1 MRLFLSF
8 KKQFSFVI
16 LVALVLSFF
25 AANAQIQSYT
35 DSWGSSGISL
45 KSESKS
51 VVTLNF
57 SITEFQLIDNEVDGL
72 PMKDIIMPQVFLPN
86 DEGAP
91 NLPALSRYIAVPQG
105 AQANIIIK
113 SYRTELL
120 KDISIAPAPRIPLDT
135 EDGPLQYR
143 KNEKI
148 YNSDAYYPAEPF
160 LLSELTQLRG
170 VDAVMFGITPFQ
182 YNPISKE
189 LLVYRDVELDIVFEG
204 GNGHFGDDRL
214 RSRWYDPILED
225 ALLNSSS
232 LPVIDYD
239 ARIREYRNL
248 DNAGFEYLIVIP
260 NDPIWMP
267 YAEQIKEWRTK
278 QGILT
283 GIKTLNDIGGST
295 VTILENYFN
304 NAFNNWTIPPV
315 AVLLMA
321 DYGTNANNSIISPI
335 YGNDGASDN
344 IFADVTGNHLPD
356 MIFARMTAQNAT
368 HLQTMVSKMLN
379 YEANPPTNPN
389 FYNNPITALGWHT
402 DRWFQICSE
411 VVGGFWRQQ
420 GKLPVRINGVS
431 SGFPSWIWSTA
442 TNTSQVVN
450 YFGPNGQGYIPAT
463 PAELGG
469 FIGGTAQMVIDA
481 INSGAFA
488 LQHRDHGYEDGWGE
502 PAFKSSHINSLKNNQ
517 NNELV
522 YVFSINSLTG
532 KYNMSGECFAEKFHR
547 YTYGGKNAGALG
559 VIAASESVYS
569 FVSDVFL
576 WGMFDNMYPE
586 FMPDYGNNVPMR
598 GFLPAFGQAAGK
610 IFLQSSQ
617 WPYNSDGKESTYN
630 LFHAH
635 GGAFLQV
642 FTEVPQNLAVTHN
655 PILYSSESSFNVIA
669 PAGAFISLTVNGEI
683 IGTAM
688 SNGGSTNIAIEP
700 QLPPNPMVV
709 TVTKQNYYR
718 YESNV
723 DIISPPTLLIAE
735 QQGPKVFLQ
744 WKSNFVGKGV
754 LADGSNKAKDFLDS
768 YTGNTLTEDM
778 QLRLFGGSYQSNQ
791 VHSDIRC
798 EVECPAGAINESE
811 LCGEDLNGGCGS
823 DPEVFES
830 IAIGDVI
837 CGTVWAAGGGNPFDA
852 DYYELIVTEPKT
864 VTWTVTAE
872 FPVLTLIIDGRNGCY
887 ESKTISVGQ
896 AAPCDPAVA
905 TATVIPGTYWLF
917 VRSNFYSTQC
927 GESNNYVAELTAEDV
942 FLPYFKLY
950 RNDVVIGEFYDLY
963 HYDDAI
969 APGNEYCYSVSEVV
983 SEEGL
988 ETAKSN
994 EICVNIPV
1002 YGALAVTPG
1011 SLNETHSEPPQLTT
1025 KILTLSNTGNGPI
1038 EFDAV
1043 VDFLGKGN
1051 RASVAGPDRE
1061 IDPKWVA
1068 EQYEQHAA
1076 LERYP
1081 NPASD
1086 NVHNVKATAQ
1096 PVGGEHYTSYI
1107 TSDPSRAELYNNGP
1121 FITHPVGGAGGKGA
1135 SAVQTNLGMSGLGYL
1150 VNHSASPGSYYYL
1163 ADDFEVTGA
1172 WNLEAIKFYAY
1183 QTGSGSSSTFT
1194 GVYVQIWD
1202 GAPNAGG
1209 VVVWGD
1215 LTKNRMIST
1224 KNISVYRVLDTGLQN
1239 TDRRIMEIVADMS
1252 GCFLNAG
1259 TYWVQW
1265 GLTGSASSGPWGVPV
1280 TILGQTTTGNGLRAT
1295 STGWQNWQDGGTST
1309 GQGGAFIIKG
1319 TSGQHIKDVGVL
1331 EISAPNTGYLTG
1343 AEEVKF
1349 IIKNYGAVAQY
1360 KIPWTVNV
1368 YGPDTSSFIG
1378 VYAGPLASGAT
1389 AEITAGMANLSA
1401 YGKYEFEACT
1411 NLAGDEH
1418 AANNCESKYVKNIGP
1433 LCVDTLYS
1441 TGCSLGDGLS
1451 FWYFANSIFNL
1462 LPCVGFPPWYH
1473 DYRGHMVY
1481 EVERGHTYVLTV
1493 KAGSE
1498 NTYFDVWIDFN
1509 DDFVFSNADELILND
1524 GLCATAYTPYTFN
1537 ITIPMDAPLGT
1548 HIIRYRTN
1556 YFLPVTDP
1564 CATYDF
1570 GNAADFMATV
1580 SIPPW
1585 ISVEPSAS
1593 SLNAGE
1599 SMNVFVFFNSAG
1611 LDYGVYNA
1619 DILFASNNPFIT
1631 QPEVTVPVQLTVGGV
1646 PSQDILMPLGWS
1658 GWSAYI
1664 NMLGAS
1670 FENVVAPVVNDMI
1683 ITQHF
1688 TEVFW
1693 PQYGINTMGNFT
1705 NDHGYVSKMSA
1716 FATLSLEGM
1725 VAAPTVALNAGW
1737 NLFPILVDCNLS
1749 AAEVFGG
1756 ITGFIIG
1763 YEVAGNG
1770 IYYPVGSIATL
1781 TTLVPG
1787 KAYWVK
1793 VSGAATYTFP
1803 ECIGGTK
1810 ASYIAPLRHANNTP
1824 WNEPTYTGSS
1834 HIVVFDAE
1842 ASVSFAKGDMIG
1854 AFTNDGACAGLT
1866 LCDGKAVSLALFADD
1881 ITTLVNDGFV
1891 QGEFIT
1897 FKLYRQSNDTEYI
1910 LDVNYSNQA
1919 PNYDG
1924 LFEANGLS
1932 VINNVTMYATGIG
1945 SQDLNSLTVYP
1956 NPSQG
1961 IFNVSVNNL
1970 FQDVNWVVTDAK
1982 GRYVLEGR
1990 LADSHQIDLRTQPKG
2005 VYFIKFTGDNVL
2017 CIKKLVLR

>member
-1 MRLFLSF
+1 
-8 KKQFSFVI
+8 
-16 LVALVLSFF
+16 
-25 AANAQIQSYT
+25 
-35 DSWGSSGISL
+35 
-45 KSESKS
+45 
-51 VVTLNF
+51 
-57 SITEFQLIDNEVDGL
+57 
-72 PMKDIIMPQVFLPN
+72 
-86 DEGAP
+86 
-91 NLPALSRYIAVPQG
+91 
-105 AQANIIIK
+105 
-113 SYRTELL
+113 
-120 KDISIAPAPRIPLDT
+120 
-135 EDGPLQYR
+135 
-143 KNEKI
+143 
-148 YNSDAYYPAEPF
+148 
-160 LLSELTQLRG
+160 
-170 VDAVMFGITPFQ
+170 
-182 YNPISKE
+182 
-189 LLVYRDVELDIVFEG
+189 
-204 GNGHFGDDRL
+204 
-214 RSRWYDPILED
+214 
-225 ALLNSSS
+225 
-232 LPVIDYD
+232 
-239 ARIREYRNL
+239 
-248 DNAGFEYLIVIP
+248 
-260 NDPIWMP
+260 
-267 YAEQIKEWRTK
+267 
-278 QGILT
+278 
-283 GIKTLNDIGGST
+283 
-295 VTILENYFN
+295 
-304 NAFNNWTIPPV
+304 
-315 AVLLMA
+315 
-321 DYGTNANNSIISPI
+321 
-335 YGNDGASDN
+335 
-344 IFADVTGNHLPD
+344 
-356 MIFARMTAQNAT
+356 
-368 HLQTMVSKMLN
+368 
-379 YEANPPTNPN
+379 
-389 FYNNPITALGWHT
+389 
-402 DRWFQICSE
+402 
-411 VVGGFWRQQ
+411 
-420 GKLPVRINGVS
+420 
-431 SGFPSWIWSTA
+431 
-442 TNTSQVVN
+442 
-450 YFGPNGQGYIPAT
+450 
-463 PAELGG
+463 
-469 FIGGTAQMVIDA
+469 
-481 INSGAFA
+481 
-488 LQHRDHGYEDGWGE
+488 
-502 PAFKSSHINSLKNNQ
+502 
-517 NNELV
+517 
-522 YVFSINSLTG
+522 
-532 KYNMSGECFAEKFHR
+532 
-547 YTYGGKNAGALG
+547 
-559 VIAASESVYS
+559 
-569 FVSDVFL
+569 
-576 WGMFDNMYPE
+576 
-586 FMPDYGNNVPMR
+586 
-598 GFLPAFGQAAGK
+598 
-610 IFLQSSQ
+610 
-617 WPYNSDGKESTYN
+617 
-630 LFHAH
+630 
-635 GGAFLQV
+635 
-642 FTEVPQNLAVTHN
+642 
-655 PILYSSESSFNVIA
+655 
-669 PAGAFISLTVNGEI
+669 
-683 IGTAM
+683 M

-723 DIISPPTLLIAE
+723 DIISPSGPCVIADSFVINDASGNNNGLMDYGESIMLHMTMKNVSMAAANNVSTTMTSNNAYVTITNGNAYFGNIAPNSTVTVNNAFSFTVSPNIPDSHAVSFILNSTDGADNWISYISIVGHAPNIKFKQYVINDEGGNGNGLLDPGEIAPMIITVENQGSLTAYNVVGMLTTTDPNVTILTSQPQSMDDINAGGTSTCEFIVSASANIPAGYTADLTLNLNADFGVTQQTTFYLLFPDYCYPTANCSLGDGFNGFALEQINNMTGNGCSPNGYGDYTNMVADLQGGQKYTVQWRSGFSNQRASLWIDLNDNKEFESSEILINEFELLTPNQVYSTIFTVPEGDYTGYRRIRIRAHFHNTPPHPCVAYVYGETEDYTANFGNQATLAPPQNVAANVIGDSVVVTWQAPARADATLLGYNVYRDNTLLDMVTGNEYFDLDLPAGTYSYEVTAVYDQGESMPAGPVTVSILDPPTLLIAE
-735 QQGPKVFLQ
+735 QRGTKVFLK

-837 CGTVWAAGGGNPFDA
+837 CGTVWADNGSRDT
-852 DYYELIVTEPKT
+852 DWYELIVTESKII
-864 VTWTVTAE
+864 TWKVTAE
-872 FPVLTLIIDGRNGCY
+872 FPVRVFILDGNNGCDDFGIIIY
-887 ESKTISVGQ
+887 VFAQ
-896 AAPCDPAVA
+896 PCEPIIAM
-905 TATVIPGTYWLF
+905 TTVIPGTYWLW
-917 VRSNFYSTQC
+917 VGNQDFYGNPC
-927 GESNNYVAELTAEDV
+927 GESNNYVFELTAEDV

-950 RNDVVIGEFYDLY
+950 RNDVVIGEIYDLY

-994 EICVNIPV
+994 EICVNIPD
-1002 YGALAVTPG
+1002 GALAVTPG
-1011 SLNETHSEPPQLTT
+1011 SLNETHSEPLQLTT
-1025 KILTLSNTGNGPI
+1025 KILTVSNTGNGPI

-1051 RASVAGPDRE
+1051 HASVAGPDRE

-1121 FITHPVGGAGGKGA
+1121 FITHPGGGAGGKGA

-1172 WNLEAIKFYAY
+1172 WNLEEIKFYAY
-1183 QTGSGSSSTFT
+1183 QTGSGATSTFT

-1215 LTKNRMIST
+1215 LTKNRKIST

-1239 TDRRIMEIVADMS
+1239 TDHRIMEIVADMS
-1252 GCFLNAG
+1252 GCILNAG

-1349 IIKNYGAVAQY
+1349 IIKNYGIAAQY

-1368 YGPDTSSFIG
+1368 YGPDTSSLIG
-1378 VYAGPLASGAT
+1378 VYAGTLAPGAT
-1389 AEITAGMANLSA
+1389 AEITAGMANLST
-1401 YGKYEFEACT
+1401 YGNYSFWACT
-1411 NLAGDEH
+1411 HLTGDEH
-1418 AANNCESKYVKNIGP
+1418 SGNNCEFKDVTIIGP
-1433 LCVDTLYS
+1433 FCVENLYS
-1441 TGCSLGDGLS
+1441 TGCSLGDGLTS
-1451 FWYFANSIFNL
+1451 WDFANSIVDI
-1462 LPCVGFPPWYH
+1462 PCFGFLPWYH
-1473 DYRGHMVY
+1473 DYRDMVY

-1493 KAGSE
+1493 TAGSE

-1524 GLCATAYTPYTFN
+1524 GLCATANAPYTFN
-1537 ITIPMDAPLGT
+1537 ITIPVDAPGGT
-1548 HIIRYRTN
+1548 HVIRYRTN

-1570 GNAADFMATV
+1570 GNATDFMV

-1585 ISVEPSAS
+1585 ISIEPSAGI
-1593 SLNAGE
+1593 LNAGE

-1737 NLFPILVDCNLS
+1737 NLFPILVDCNLD

-1770 IYYPVGSIATL
+1770 IYYPAGSIATL

-1803 ECIGGTK
+1803 ECVKGAK
-1810 ASYIAPLRHANNTP
+1810 ASYIAPLRHTNTTP

-1910 LDVNYSNQA
+1910 LDVSYSSQA

-1982 GRYVLEGR
+1982 GRYVMEGR

-2005 VYFIKFTGDNVL
+2005 IYFIKFTGDNVL